1 VVAYNMSDLKHFGH
15 FALRSGRADQVVLWV
30 TFALTLLVDLVA
42 AVLVGVALA
51 WVLRRWAGRR

>member
-1 VVAYNMSDLKHFGH
+1 
-15 FALRSGRADQVVLWV
+15 VVLWV

-51 WVLRRWAGRR
+51 WVLRRWARTG